1 MSNLCQLLSGLP
13 PFPCVTFQVLV
24 WVFFN
29 CFFLLTDFLTEPRM
43 SFYQKFSSF
52 LIVEFGLFWPHNKFF
67 WQKSFIHIF
76 LPYFFFLTDNSVY
89 SFAHLGNSHRLS
101 SLLLLVALLCMSI
114 FHMNRTKLPVSLKL
128 LSRLVC
134 ITLKAEKLM
143 FWVQCLVLR
152 KLQF

>member
-1 MSNLCQLLSGLP
+1 MSVAVWPS
-13 PFPCVTFQVLV
+13 PFPCVMFQVLV

-29 CFFLLTDFLTEPRM
+29 CFFLLIDFLTEPRM

-76 LPYFFFLTDNSVY
+76 LPYFSFLTDNSVY

-128 LSRLVC
+128 LSCLVC
-134 ITLKAEKLM
+134 ITLKAEKST

>member
-1 MSNLCQLLSGLP
+1 MSVAVWPS
-13 PFPCVTFQVLV
+13 PFPCVTFQGLV